1 MAAEFAGKREL
12 DQFLKLLVEE
22 EKRNDGKRVP
32 KATE

>member
-12 DQFLKLLVEE
+12 DGFLKLLEE